1 MKIKNKY
8 KNNINIYLL
17 FMKYIDNT
25 VQMFLLSYA
34 DIYLIKYTVKTIILW
49 NIITNWNNTFFI
61 VTYFKM

>member
-25 VQMFLLSYA
+25 VQNVFA
-34 DIYLIKYTVKTIILW
+34 DICWHLFD
-49 NIITNWNNTFFI
+49 NIQ
-61 VTYFKM
+61 